1 MHPTVWRWCH
11 VTYHS
16 QVTIG
21 DIKREESQAAEAAA
35 RDPSPEMPEEIAPEL
50 AATEIGRPIKAA
62 SDAFFAKFDASYKQV
77 KTDAVESIISTAEA
91 GTGPGTASSLYAPDR
106 QQRQAAR
113 EKAAANSRIGGG
125 LKDDTSAVSY
135 QNS

>member
-1 MHPTVWRWCH
+1 
-11 VTYHS
+11 
-16 QVTIG
+16 
-21 DIKREESQAAEAAA
+21 
-35 RDPSPEMPEEIAPEL
+35 MPEEIAPEL